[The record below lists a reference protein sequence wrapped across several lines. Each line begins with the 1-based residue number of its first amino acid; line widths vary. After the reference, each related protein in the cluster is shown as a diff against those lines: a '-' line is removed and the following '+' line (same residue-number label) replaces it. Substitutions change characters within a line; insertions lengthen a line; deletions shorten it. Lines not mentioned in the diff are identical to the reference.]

1 MSDPVLSIPLSVEEM
16 TTGWF
21 NSALEEDIAGSRL
34 LEVIHGTATKIK
46 FELDFRLP
54 DGTLDTQIV
63 WIKTGLE
70 PHSKSIGTERVYA
83 GETFFYR
90 NFGGKYET
98 RTPHCYFADSDDEGN
113 SLIVLEDLGKIGAK
127 FYEPT
132 HAASPDV
139 IAAALEGIARYQ
151 AASWMAPE
159 LWEHQWLREGGSF
172 DRANCLDWIY
182 DPAHWEDYKERPRF
196 QLLHPSLRD
205 RDKLLA
211 AHSRL
216 RSEWLRRG
224 PWALGHG
231 DAHFGQI
238 YSLPNGEVRMLDWQ
252 CVQVSNFMQDP
263 ANVIVSG
270 LSPEDRR
277 STDRDL
283 VKHYVSKLRE
293 FGVVD
298 APSAEEAFELLGA
311 YAMHQVSWVMCMVEM
326 QPEENCMAITERAS
340 AAAMDYG
347 TVDILLA
354 TTG

>member
-1 MSDPVLSIPLSVEEM
+1 MADLALRIPLSVEEM

-21 NSALEEDIAGSRL
+21 DAAMEEKIAGSRVI
-34 LEVIHGTATKIK
+34 EVIHGTATKIK
-46 FELDFRLP
+46 FELDFVQP
-54 DGTLDTQIV
+54 DGSVDPQIV

-70 PHSKSIGTERVYA
+70 PHSKSIGSERVYA

-98 RTPHCYFADSDDEGN
+98 RTPHCYFADSDDDGN
-113 SLIVLEDLGKIGAK
+113 SLIVLEDLNKIGAQ

-139 IAAALEGIARYQ
+139 IAAALTSIARYQ
-151 AASWMAPE
+151 AASWMVPE
-159 LWEHQWLREGGSF
+159 LWAHQWLREGGSF
-172 DRANCLDWIY
+172 DNADCLAWIY
-182 DPAHWEDYKERPRF
+182 DPAHWEEYKNRPRF
-196 QLLHPSLRD
+196 KLLDPSLRN
-205 RDKLLA
+205 REMLLK

-216 RSEWLRRG
+216 RSDWLRRG

-238 YSLPNGEVRMLDWQ
+238 YSLPSGEVRLLDWQ

-263 ANVIVSG
+263 ANVIASG
-270 LSPEDRR
+270 LSPQDRR
-277 STDRDL
+277 SCDRDL
-283 VKHYVSKLRE
+283 VTHYVGKLRE
-293 FGVVD
+293 FGVED
-298 APSAEEAFELLGA
+298 APSAEAAFDLMRA
-311 YAMHQVSWVMCMVEM
+311 YVMHQVSWVMCMVEM

-347 TVDILLA
+347 TIGILLDPSS
-354 TTG
+354 